1 MGIGTKVGP
10 LQIAPLVNDIKPL
23 CLEQQ
28 IQFLWEVDAHV
39 DVTEFGRLR
48 QWQADV
54 ARDAAGLRN
63 GAVSEKSRATPM
75 QKSDS
80 VDFSGYIRS

>member
-1 MGIGTKVGP
+1 
-10 LQIAPLVNDIKPL
+10 
-23 CLEQQ
+23 
-28 IQFLWEVDAHV
+28 
-39 DVTEFGRLR
+39 VTEFGRLR

-54 ARDAAGLRN
+54 ARDAAGLQN